1 MTFLLLKCGIIQYA
15 ILFIAI
21 GITADNLMIAKL
33 SGKTVSVISRSNWM
47 LILLLL
53 FVTQNQMLLWGRWI
67 TSWAPGLTV
76 NQKDW
81 LALGLLLSIGAK
93 MYKDHF
99 NNSRDATTINY
110 TANNL
115 LILAFSSAIYLFVF
129 GMAIQWL
136 DRTEDTINILFPV
149 FIILFLGIG
158 VGLGKA
164 RHHKLIHT
172 LRTVSTCLMMVGVVL
187 LLFKLI

>member
-53 FVTQNQMLLWGRWI
+53 FITQNQMLLWGRWI
-67 TSWAPGLTV
+67 TSWAPALTV

-99 NNSRDATTINY
+99 NNRRDATTINY

-129 GMAIQWL
+129 GIAIQWL
-136 DRTEDTINILFPV
+136 DRTQGTINILFPV
-149 FIILFLGIG
+149 FIMLFLGIG

-164 RHHKLIHT
+164 RYHKLIHT
-172 LRTVSTCLMMVGVVL
+172 LRTLCSCLMMAGVVV

>member
-33 SGKTVSVISRSNWM
+33 SGKTVSVISRANWI

-53 FVTQNQMLLWGRWI
+53 FITQNQMFLWGKWV
-67 TSWAPGLTV
+67 TGWVPALTV

-81 LALGLLLSIGAK
+81 LAMGLLISIGVK
-93 MYKDHF
+93 MYRDHF
-99 NNSRDATTINY
+99 QSKRDTTAINY

-115 LILAFSSAIYLFVF
+115 LILAFGSAIYLFVF

-136 DRTEDTINILFPV
+136 NRTEGNVNILFPV
-149 FIILFLGIG
+149 FILLFLGTG
-158 VGLGKA
+158 VWLGKS
-164 RHHKLIHT
+164 HNHKLIYR
-172 LRTVSTCLMMVGVVL
+172 LRTVCTCLMMVGVAVL
-187 LLFKLI
+187 LFQLI

>member
-33 SGKTVSVISRSNWM
+33 SGKTVSVISRANWI

-53 FVTQNQMLLWGRWI
+53 FITQNQMFLWGKWV
-67 TSWAPGLTV
+67 TGWVPALTV

-81 LALGLLLSIGAK
+81 LAMGLLISIGVK
-93 MYKDHF
+93 MYRDHF
-99 NNSRDATTINY
+99 QSKRDTTAINY

-115 LILAFSSAIYLFVF
+115 LILAFGSAIYLFVF

-136 DRTEDTINILFPV
+136 NRTEGNVNILFPV
-149 FIILFLGIG
+149 FILIFLGTG
-158 VGLGKA
+158 VWLGKS
-164 RHHKLIHT
+164 HNHKLIHR
-172 LRTVSTCLMMVGVVL
+172 LRTICTCLMMVGVAVL
-187 LLFKLI
+187 LFQLI

>member
-33 SGKTVSVISRSNWM
+33 TGKTVSIISRANWI

-53 FVTQNQMLLWGRWI
+53 FITQNQMLLWGRWI
-67 TSWAPGLTV
+67 TSWAPSLTT

-81 LALGLLLSIGAK
+81 LALGLLISIGAK

-99 NNSRDATTINY
+99 QNKKDATTINY
-110 TANNL
+110 TANNIL
-115 LILAFSSAIYLFVF
+115 LLAFSSAMYLFVF

-136 DRTEDTINILFPV
+136 DRTEDNINILFPV
-149 FIILFLGIG
+149 FILLFLGIG
-158 VGLGKA
+158 VWLGKTH
-164 RHHKLIHT
+164 HHKLIYT
-172 LRTVSTCLMMVGVVL
+172 LRTLCTCLMMVGVVV

>member
-1 MTFLLLKCGIIQYA
+1 MTFLFLKFGIIQYA

-33 SGKTVSVISRSNWM
+33 SGKTVSVISRANWI

-53 FVTQNQMLLWGRWI
+53 FITQNQMLLWGRWI
-67 TSWAPGLTV
+67 TQWTPSLTI

-81 LALGLLLSIGAK
+81 LALGLLVSVGVK

-99 NNSRDATTINY
+99 KYKKDSPAINY

-115 LILAFSSAIYLFVF
+115 LLLAFGSAIYLFVF

-136 DRTEDTINILFPV
+136 DRTNGSINIMFPA
-149 FIILFLGIG
+149 FILLFLGIG
-158 VGLGKA
+158 VWLGKS
-164 RHHKLIHT
+164 HSHKLIHR
-172 LRTVSTCLMMVGVVL
+172 LRTICTCMMMVGVLV

>member
-33 SGKTVSVISRSNWM
+33 TGKTVSVISRANWI

-53 FVTQNQMLLWGRWI
+53 FITQNQMLLWGRWI
-67 TSWAPGLTV
+67 TGWAPSLTA

-81 LALGLLLSIGAK
+81 LALGLLISIGAK

-99 NNSRDATTINY
+99 QNKKDATTINY
-110 TANNL
+110 TANNIL
-115 LILAFSSAIYLFVF
+115 LLAFSSAIYLFVF

-136 DRTEDTINILFPV
+136 DRTEDNINILFPV
-149 FIILFLGIG
+149 FILLFLGIG
-158 VGLGKA
+158 VWLGKTH
-164 RHHKLIHT
+164 HHKLIYT
-172 LRTVSTCLMMVGVVL
+172 LRTLCTCLMMVGVVV

>member
-1 MTFLLLKCGIIQYA
+1 MTFLFLKCGIIQYA

-33 SGKTVSVISRSNWM
+33 SGKTVSVISRANWI

-53 FVTQNQMLLWGRWI
+53 FITQNQMLLWGKWI
-67 TSWAPGLTV
+67 TSWAPALTV
-76 NQKDW
+76 SQKDW
-81 LALGLLLSIGAK
+81 LAMGLLISIGVK

-99 NNSRDATTINY
+99 QQRRDVTTINY

-115 LILAFSSAIYLFVF
+115 LVLAFSSAIYLFVF

-136 DRTEDTINILFPV
+136 DRTGDTINILFPI
-149 FIILFLGIG
+149 FILLFLGIG
-158 VGLGKA
+158 VWLGKA
-164 RHHKLIHT
+164 HHHKLIYT
-172 LRTVSTCLMMVGVVL
+172 LRTLCACLMMVGVAV